1 MKLFSIILVLS
12 IIIFVFIMNFVAKQ
26 NIKENLTTQSAVSTC
41 EKNGLTGT
49 CYIMSDGSQECI
61 IPQDNGQTAIPTSK
75 TAPTEQKKGP
85 EKQPTCNDISNLQKT
100 ATLVASDCIMPNGD
114 TGIIFPRLGN
124 RCVSRQM
131 VQKCNERETSKEKS
145 VAKAKAK
152 AKAEVKASA
161 KTTAATKV
169 SKKTR
174 KCAENSTE
182 CHDPKDMQ
190 FFETECNKIGNDWGF
205 WKFQI
210 CNCEK
215 GKKSGVCRKGYH
227 FGSFIEPNSTP
238 CVFDYSDMNRVC
250 NDEMRLMNRKESIN
264 YGYKTITKNGCPP
277 QKQRAICNGNYY
289 SGEELIP
296 NATDCFNSNTNFE
309 EKCKNLLGTNGSIK
323 QFSSYN
329 CYPGSIRAL
338 CYTKI

>member
-1 MKLFSIILVLS
+1 MKIFSILLVSS
-12 IIIFVFIMNFVAKQ
+12 IIIFIFIMNFVAKK
-26 NIKENLTTQSAVSTC
+26 NIKENLTTQNAVSAC

-61 IPQDNGQTAIPTSK
+61 LPQDNGQRATKTS
-75 TAPTEQKKGP
+75 TPVETKKEP
-85 EKQPTCNDISNLQKT
+85 EKKQPTCNDILNLQKT
-100 ATLVASDCIMPNGD
+100 AVLVASDCVMPSGE

-131 VQKCNERETSKEKS
+131 VQKCNERETKQ
-145 VAKAKAK
+145 
-152 AKAEVKASA
+152 A
-161 KTTAATKV
+161 KTTKKTTAQAATKATAQAIPAKR
-169 SKKTR
+169 SKNTR
-174 KCAENSTE
+174 KCAANSTK
-182 CHDPKDMQ
+182 CHNPKDMQ

-215 GKKSGVCRKGYH
+215 GKKSGICRKGYH

-238 CVFDYSDMNRVC
+238 CVFDYSDMNRIC
-250 NDEMRLMNRKESIN
+250 NDEMRLMNKKESIN

-296 NATDCFNSNTNFE
+296 NATDCFYSNTNFE
-309 EKCKNLLGTNGSIK
+309 EKCKNLLGTNGSVK